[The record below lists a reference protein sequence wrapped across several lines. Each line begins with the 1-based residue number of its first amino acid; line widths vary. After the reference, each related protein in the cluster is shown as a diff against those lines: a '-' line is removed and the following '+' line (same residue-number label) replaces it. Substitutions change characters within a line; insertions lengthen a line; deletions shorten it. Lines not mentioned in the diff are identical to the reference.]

1 MARTTT
7 PPTKSLRAL
16 VLDPDAASLRSLV
29 RSLEARSF
37 SVVTASDGTRGT
49 GLLLDELLSLDV
61 LVVDAGLPDRDGRGF
76 AELVRRAGG
85 ESDLALVVVAR
96 EASPELKASLLA
108 LGVDAVIERSEGSEL
123 AAAAAVAAI
132 AARAPRTDDLE
143 LEDPPA
149 RRSAE
154 PVAVPSPFDLSLA
167 RGWSL
172 LAA

>member
-1 MARTTT
+1 M
-7 PPTKSLRAL
+7 
-16 VLDPDAASLRSLV
+16 
-29 RSLEARSF
+29 E
-37 SVVTASDGTRGT
+37 
-49 GLLLDELLSLDV
+49 
-61 LVVDAGLPDRDGRGF
+61 
-76 AELVRRAGG
+76 
-85 ESDLALVVVAR
+85 DLAVGEHPAAGRPKRQGGQLPPSR

-167 RGWSL
+167 RGWAL